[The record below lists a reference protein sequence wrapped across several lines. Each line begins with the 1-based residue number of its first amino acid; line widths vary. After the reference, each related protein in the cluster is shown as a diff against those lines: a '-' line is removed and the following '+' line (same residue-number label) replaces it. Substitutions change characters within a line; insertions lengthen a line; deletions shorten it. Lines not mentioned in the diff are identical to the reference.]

1 MSLPHGSFVYPH
13 TKLGVRVSSNLVKI
27 IGVIAWATKR
37 KLQYFGIIVAVII
50 LFVVVP
56 FYMFIYEAPT
66 CFDNLKNG
74 GEQGIDCGGSCRL
87 LCTTQIAKPVS
98 RWDPRVFEVTPGNY
112 SVIAYLENPNV
123 NGTVTIAPYTFKLY
137 DKENTLV
144 YERSGTTF
152 IPKGETFAIFEGDIQ
167 TGERVPTRA
176 TFDFNGL
183 LVWEREVTPLP
194 DISVINKALSGEDS
208 SPRVDATVK
217 NDSRSRVSNLELVA
231 IVYDGSGN
239 AIGVSRTF
247 IDNLEKG
254 ETKQIVFTWP
264 RPFQTKGEVCEAPVD
279 VVLVIDRSG
288 SMDDLGATPP
298 QPLTDVKQAAI
309 SFVNQLGEE
318 DRVALATFA
327 NDATRPIDF
336 ELASDFGA
344 VRKAIDAVSIL
355 GGEVQNTNIADG
367 LLVAWE
373 ELLSARHRVDAGKVV
388 VMLTDGVATRPL
400 NSRDE
405 RYPENYAL
413 QIANQT
419 KLEGIGLFSIGL
431 GKEVNVNFLKSLASS
446 SDEAYFAPTT
456 KDLASIYKQIATK
469 ICKKKPA
476 VIEVLHKI
484 YPPSYVVQ

>member
-1 MSLPHGSFVYPH
+1 MFVGLCPVVVLGSTAGLFVYPH

-309 SFVNQLGEE
+309 SFVNQLGDE

-336 ELASDFGA
+336 EL
-344 VRKAIDAVSIL
+344 
-355 GGEVQNTNIADG
+355 E
-367 LLVAWE
+367 
-373 ELLSARHRVDAGKVV
+373 
-388 VMLTDGVATRPL
+388 
-400 NSRDE
+400 
-405 RYPENYAL
+405 
-413 QIANQT
+413 
-419 KLEGIGLFSIGL
+419 
-431 GKEVNVNFLKSLASS
+431 
-446 SDEAYFAPTT
+446 
-456 KDLASIYKQIATK
+456 
-469 ICKKKPA
+469 
-476 VIEVLHKI
+476 
-484 YPPSYVVQ
+484 